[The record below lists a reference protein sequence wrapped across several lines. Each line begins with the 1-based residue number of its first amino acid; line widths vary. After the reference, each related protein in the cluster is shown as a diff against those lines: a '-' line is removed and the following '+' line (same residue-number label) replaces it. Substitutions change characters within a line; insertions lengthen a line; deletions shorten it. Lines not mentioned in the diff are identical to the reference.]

1 LRYLRDEEG
10 LFFQGCEVASASF
23 YNSLRAFFLTS
34 YTFKRTVWLQS
45 NIFFFFL
52 FSITIHLDLATCMH
66 WETSGAGGKSFLLL
80 LGKIGLGNQRDIEK
94 QSTGWPSFLLTE
106 SNLLLVDFCS
116 LHLSFPKSLKLRA
129 RLTFHIPIFTH
140 PLPSFRVLE
149 NLEEEETFGRLGRD
163 GFDFDVTHM

>member
-66 WETSGAGGKSFLLL
+66 WETSGAGGEVIPLIA
-80 LGKIGLGNQRDIEK
+80 GQNWVR
-94 QSTGWPSFLLTE
+94 QSERHRKAKHGMAVFSPHRVKPSP
-106 SNLLLVDFCS
+106 C
-116 LHLSFPKSLKLRA
+116 
-129 RLTFHIPIFTH
+129 
-140 PLPSFRVLE
+140 
-149 NLEEEETFGRLGRD
+149 
-163 GFDFDVTHM
+163 